1 MITMPWCYF
10 VVDENEGTQLDME
23 GMTTIDMEGM
33 VVTIYGSLR
42 TNAPIMKGKLSAVAK
57 VCRIRSYQG
66 SRSQPAH
73 SFKNVLEGGN

>member
-1 MITMPWCYF
+1 MITTPWCYF

-57 VCRIRSYQG
+57 IAVKVIPRIKEPTSPFVL
-66 SRSQPAH
+66 QPC
-73 SFKNVLEGGN
+73 